1 MICDEWIDSLSL
13 KALLTALSIWL
24 LATNVIVEYFKCRNK
39 EILTTKPILEKGSFV
54 ELLLWRPDDFFTEL
68 KHFPPTCQ
76 PKETRKRE
84 NRLNLPNRRK
94 NYARKSHLTLSS
106 HNFRFDCGHEKCRA
120 EPRRE
125 VRRRRKLRWREDI
138 DIRDDLHSRLLIV
151 AEAGEWSTPR
161 RQVPQ
166 VKVEIEPTRTHI
178 PQRMID

>member
-106 HNFRFDCGHEKCRA
+106 HNFHFDCGRGKCRA
-120 EPRRE
+120 GRLEEGESSVDARILTF
-125 VRRRRKLRWREDI
+125 VTTYIQGCLWRGCS
-138 DIRDDLHSRLLIV
+138 L
-151 AEAGEWSTPR
+151 
-161 RQVPQ
+161 
-166 VKVEIEPTRTHI
+166 
-178 PQRMID
+178 